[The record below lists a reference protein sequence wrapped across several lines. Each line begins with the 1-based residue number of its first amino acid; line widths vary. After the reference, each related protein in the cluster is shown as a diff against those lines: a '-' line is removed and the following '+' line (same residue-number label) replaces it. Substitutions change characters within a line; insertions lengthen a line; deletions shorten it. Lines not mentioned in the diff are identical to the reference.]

1 LIRVLFVCLG
11 NICRS
16 PSAEGVFRALVNEHG
31 LSDRIGTDSC
41 GTSTWHIGS
50 PPDNRARGEAKRR
63 GISIDDLR
71 ARALKP
77 DDFEIFDYILA
88 MDGSNLFNLEAACP
102 DVHRAKVHLLLE
114 FAPDHPEREVPDPY
128 YGGAEGFAQAF
139 DMIDNAAAGLLADI
153 QRRHLG
159 N

>member
-1 LIRVLFVCLG
+1 MIRVLFVCLG

-16 PSAEGVFRALVNEHG
+16 PSAEGVFRALVNEQG
-31 LSDRIGTDSC
+31 LSDRISADSC

-63 GISIDDLR
+63 GISIDGLR

-77 DDFEIFDYILA
+77 DDFDIFDYILA
-88 MDGSNLFNLEAACP
+88 MDSSNLLNLEATCP
-102 DVHRAKVHLLLE
+102 DVHRVKVRLLLE
-114 FAPDHPEREVPDPY
+114 FAPGHPEREVPDPY
-128 YGGAEGFAQAF
+128 YGGAEGFAQVF
-139 DMIDNAAAGLLADI
+139 DMIDAAAAGLLADI